1 MTDMTP
7 ERRRTLTRG
16 GLVVIALGLI
26 SAVYMYFRDR
36 DSMDYFA
43 MGYALKG
50 AVIHFVLWGVIGL
63 GMIAWANKKD

>member
-1 MTDMTP
+1 MPDMTP
-7 ERRRTLTRG
+7 EKRRKMTIG
-16 GLVVIALGLI
+16 GLVVIALGLVT
-26 SAVYMYFRDR
+26 AVYQYFRDR

-50 AVIHFVLWGVIGL
+50 AVLHAVLWGLIGL